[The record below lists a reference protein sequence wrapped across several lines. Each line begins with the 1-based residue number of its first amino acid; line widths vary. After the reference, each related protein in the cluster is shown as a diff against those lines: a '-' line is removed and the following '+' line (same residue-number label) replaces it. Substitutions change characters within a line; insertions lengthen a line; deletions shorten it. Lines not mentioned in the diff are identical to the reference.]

1 LPCIQPRIR
10 SAVALAASLLAI
22 ATSARAQQIPPA
34 VKAAESSIDPE
45 KIRAHVKFLAGD
57 LLEGRGPGLRG
68 SELAAQY
75 IATQFA
81 LYGLKPGGDNG
92 TYLQQIN
99 FVGMKAIPDK
109 TTMSLIPPKRPDGQI
124 GIMLYS
130 YDLKYGDDFT
140 VSNQTLTPAVDID
153 APIVF
158 VGYGV
163 DAPEFN
169 WNDYANIDVKGKVI
183 LCIVGDPPS
192 TDPNFFGG
200 DALTYYGRWTYKFEQ
215 AARMGAVGAL
225 IIHRTDLAS
234 YGWDVVKNSNTSE
247 KTYLRDNKD
256 PQLEAASW
264 IQLDVANTI
273 FKATGWTD
281 ASGHVGYSNST
292 IITVSG
298 DHKVYQDGKPISLKD
313 LTAGLFSV
321 AVTPLV
327 KVEDGVPQSEVQAVI
342 DAVKR
347 SGKGAPRILQSPV
360 DMMIEAA
367 GKRGF
372 KAIELPVRLHA
383 HVESVVRPFQS
394 PNVVGIL
401 PGSSYSLLS
410 SRSAAEG
417 SASPTTNSKDQAVL
431 YTAHFDHLGFVP
443 GMAGDNIYNG
453 AADNATGCGMLLE
466 LARVWSQLAQSS
478 TKLPHSVI
486 FASVTAEEQ
495 GLLGSEYLGQHPP
508 IPAGQIALDIN
519 YDMILPIGVPLETNV
534 NGAQRTTFFPTV
546 EATAKRFNLAIV
558 PDPKPSAG
566 SYYRSDH
573 FSLSRVGIPAF
584 SIETGNLYEGHDAA
598 WGKKQHEDF
607 TANDYHNFSDN
618 YHTDWDFAGN
628 AKLDRFGM
636 DLGWQALTAPTTI
649 NWLPKDEFE
658 AARKASLKTN

>member
-10 SAVALAASLLAI
+10 SAVVLAASLLTI
-22 ATSARAQQIPPA
+22 ASALAQQIPPA
-34 VKAAESSIDPE
+34 VKAAEASIDPE
-45 KIRAHVKFLAGD
+45 KIRAHVKFLADD

-68 SELAAQY
+68 SEIAAQY

-92 TYLQQIN
+92 NYLQQIN
-99 FVGMKAIPDK
+99 FVGMNAIPSK
-109 TTMSLIPPKRPDGQI
+109 TTMSLVPKKPEGI
-124 GIMLYS
+124 GITLYS
-130 YDLKYGDDFT
+130 IDLKYGDDYT
-140 VSNQTLTPAVDID
+140 VSNRTLTPVVDID

-192 TDPNFFGG
+192 TDPAFFGG
-200 DALTYYGRWTYKFEQ
+200 DALTYYGRWTYKFEE

-247 KTYLRDNKD
+247 KTYIRDNKD

-264 IQLDVANTI
+264 IQLDVAKQI
-273 FKATGWTD
+273 FKSSNLD
-281 ASGHVGYSNST
+281 A
-292 IITVSG
+292 
-298 DHKVYQDGKPISLKD
+298 
-313 LTAGLFSV
+313 
-321 AVTPLV
+321 
-327 KVEDGVPQSEVQAVI
+327 
-342 DAVKR
+342 DAE
-347 SGKGAPRILQSPV
+347 
-360 DMMIEAA
+360 IEAA
-367 GKRGF
+367 GKPGF

-401 PGSSYSLLS
+401 IG
-410 SRSAAEG
+410 EH
-417 SASPTTNSKDQAVL
+417 SPFFSCPPNATCEPRLAKGKDQAVL

-443 GMAGDNIYNG
+443 GMSGDNIYNG
-453 AADNATGCGMLLE
+453 AADNATGCGMILE
-466 LARVWSQLAQSS
+466 LARVWSQLAQSG

-486 FASVTAEEQ
+486 FSAVTAEEQ

-546 EATAKRFNLAIV
+546 EVTAKRFNLAIV

-618 YHTDWDFAGN
+618 YHPDWNFAGN

-658 AARKASLKTN
+658 AARKASLKAN

>member
-1 LPCIQPRIR
+1 LTRIR
-10 SAVALAASLLAI
+10 SAATVLAATLIVISANLLAQ
-22 ATSARAQQIPPA
+22 TIPPA
-34 VKAAESSIDPE
+34 VKAAEASIDPE
-45 KIRAHVKFLAGD
+45 KIRAHVKFLSDD

-68 SELAAQY
+68 SEIAAKY

-99 FVGMKAIPDK
+99 MVGMNAIPEK
-109 TTMSLIPPKRPDGQI
+109 TTMSIIPPKRPDGQI

-140 VSNQTLTPAVDID
+140 VSNRTLTPTVDID

-192 TDPNFFGG
+192 TDPKFFGG

-264 IQLDVANTI
+264 IQLDVAKQI
-273 FKATGWTD
+273 FKSSNLDPD
-281 ASGHVGYSNST
+281 A
-292 IITVSG
+292 
-298 DHKVYQDGKPISLKD
+298 
-313 LTAGLFSV
+313 
-321 AVTPLV
+321 
-327 KVEDGVPQSEVQAVI
+327 E
-342 DAVKR
+342 
-347 SGKGAPRILQSPV
+347 
-360 DMMIEAA
+360 IEAA
-367 GKRGF
+367 GKPGF

-394 PNVVGIL
+394 PNVVGVL
-401 PGSSYSLLS
+401 RGENSSFSVS
-410 SRSAAEG
+410 CPVTMVCDPAIPRKGHEKEG
-417 SASPTTNSKDQAVL
+417 KDQAVL

-443 GMAGDNIYNG
+443 GMSGDNIYNG
-453 AADNATGCGMLLE
+453 AADNATGCGMILE
-466 LARVWSQLAQSS
+466 LARAWSEAAHHGL
-478 TKLPHSVI
+478 TLPHSII
-486 FASVTAEEQ
+486 FAAVTAEEQ

-607 TANDYHNFSDN
+607 TAHDYHNFTDN
-618 YHTDWDFAGN
+618 YHADWNFAGN

-658 AARKASLKTN
+658 PARKASLKTP

>member
-1 LPCIQPRIR
+1 MTSPR
-10 SAVALAASLLAI
+10 SAVLAASLLAI
-22 ATSARAQQIPPA
+22 STALLAQQIPPA
-34 VKAAESSIDPE
+34 VQAAEASINPE
-45 KIRAHVKFLAGD
+45 NIRAHVKFLSDD

-68 SELAAQY
+68 SELAAKY

-99 FVGMKAIPDK
+99 MVGMNAIPEK
-109 TTMSLIPPKRPDGQI
+109 TTMSLVPKRPEGQMAI
-124 GIMLYS
+124 TLYS
-130 YDLKYGDDFT
+130 IDLKYGDDYT
-140 VSNQTLTPAVDID
+140 VSNRTLTPTVDID

-163 DAPEFN
+163 TAPEFN

-192 TDPNFFGG
+192 KDPAFFGG

-264 IQLDVANTI
+264 IQLDVAKQI
-273 FKATGWTD
+273 FKSSNLDPD
-281 ASGHVGYSNST
+281 A
-292 IITVSG
+292 
-298 DHKVYQDGKPISLKD
+298 
-313 LTAGLFSV
+313 
-321 AVTPLV
+321 
-327 KVEDGVPQSEVQAVI
+327 E
-342 DAVKR
+342 
-347 SGKGAPRILQSPV
+347 
-360 DMMIEAA
+360 IEAA

-401 PGSSYSLLS
+401 PGTSETAAIEHRTD
-410 SRSAAEG
+410 SRQA
-417 SASPTTNSKDQAVL
+417 TNSCSKCGDLAKSATRPTEAAYRPIWSELPPAECTTCNFPWKPSLEPAILISNAKAMNVLLGDPAPAPASGKDQAVL

-443 GMAGDNIYNG
+443 GMPGDNIYNG
-453 AADNATGCGMLLE
+453 AADNATGCGMILE
-466 LARVWSQLAQSS
+466 LARVWSQLASQPGF
-478 TKLPHSVI
+478 KLPHSVI
-486 FASVTAEEQ
+486 FSAVTAEEQ

-519 YDMILPIGVPLETNV
+519 YDMILPIGVPLQTNV
-534 NGAQRTTFFPTV
+534 NGAQRTTFFPAV

-598 WGKKQHEDF
+598 WGKKQMEDF
-607 TANDYHNFSDN
+607 TAHDYHNFTDN
-618 YHTDWDFAGN
+618 YHADWNFAGN

-636 DLGWQALTAPTTI
+636 DLGWQAISAPTTI

-658 AARKASLKTN
+658 PARKASLTKN

>member
-1 LPCIQPRIR
+1 MTRIR
-10 SAVALAASLLAI
+10 SAVVLAASVFAVSLP
-22 ATSARAQQIPPA
+22 ATSITAQAQSIPPA
-34 VKAAESSIDPE
+34 VKAAEASIDPE
-45 KIRAHVKFLAGD
+45 KIRAHVKFLADD

-68 SELAAQY
+68 SEIAAQY

-99 FVGMKAIPDK
+99 MVGMNAIADK
-109 TTMSLIPPKRPDGQI
+109 TTMSIIPPKRPDGQI

-130 YDLKYGDDFT
+130 YDLKYGDDYT
-140 VSNQTLTPAVDID
+140 VSNRTLTPTVDID

-158 VGYGV
+158 VGYGIT
-163 DAPEFN
+163 APEFN
-169 WNDYANIDVKGKVI
+169 WNDYAGIDVKGKVI

-192 TDPNFFGG
+192 TDPAFFGG
-200 DALTYYGRWTYKFEQ
+200 DALTYYGRWTYKFER

-264 IQLDVANTI
+264 IQLDVAKQI
-273 FKATGWTD
+273 FKSSNLD
-281 ASGHVGYSNST
+281 ADT
-292 IITVSG
+292 EIT
-298 DHKVYQDGKPISLKD
+298 
-313 LTAGLFSV
+313 
-321 AVTPLV
+321 
-327 KVEDGVPQSEVQAVI
+327 
-342 DAVKR
+342 
-347 SGKGAPRILQSPV
+347 
-360 DMMIEAA
+360 AA
-367 GKRGF
+367 GKPGF
-372 KAIELPVRLHA
+372 KAVELPVRLHA

-401 PGSSYSLLS
+401 SPGCPP
-410 SRSAAEG
+410 AAICDQKMI
-417 SASPTTNSKDQAVL
+417 PTKDQAVI

-443 GMAGDNIYNG
+443 GMSGDNIYNG

-466 LARVWSQLAQSS
+466 LARVWSQLAQSG
-478 TKLPHSVI
+478 TMLPHSVI
-486 FASVTAEEQ
+486 FSAVTAEEQ

-519 YDMILPIGVPLETNV
+519 YDMILPIGVPSQVNV

-598 WGKKQHEDF
+598 WGKKQHQDF
-607 TANDYHNFSDN
+607 TDHDYHNFTDN
-618 YHTDWDFAGN
+618 YHADWDFAGN

-658 AARKASLKTN
+658 PARKASLGTK

>member
-1 LPCIQPRIR
+1 LPSIQTRIR
-10 SAVALAASLLAI
+10 SAVVLAASLLVI
-22 ATSARAQQIPPA
+22 PVSVLAQTIPPA
-34 VKAAESSIDPE
+34 VKAAEASIDPE
-45 KIRAHVKFLAGD
+45 KIRAHVKFLGDD

-68 SELAAQY
+68 SEIAAQY

-99 FVGMKAIPDK
+99 FVGMNAIPSK
-109 TTMSLIPPKRPDGQI
+109 TTFSLVPKKPEGPSID
-124 GIMLYS
+124 LYS
-130 YDLKYGDDFT
+130 IDLKYGDDYT
-140 VSNQTLTPAVDID
+140 VSNRTLTPIVDID

-158 VGYGV
+158 VGYGIT
-163 DAPEFN
+163 APEFN
-169 WNDYANIDVKGKVI
+169 WNDYANVDVKGKVI

-225 IIHRTDLAS
+225 IIHRADLAS

-264 IQLDVANTI
+264 IQLDVAKQI
-273 FKATGWTD
+273 FKSSNLD
-281 ASGHVGYSNST
+281 ADAE
-292 IITVSG
+292 IT
-298 DHKVYQDGKPISLKD
+298 
-313 LTAGLFSV
+313 
-321 AVTPLV
+321 
-327 KVEDGVPQSEVQAVI
+327 
-342 DAVKR
+342 
-347 SGKGAPRILQSPV
+347 
-360 DMMIEAA
+360 AA

-401 PGSSYSLLS
+401 PGTDIS
-410 SRSAAEG
+410 
-417 SASPTTNSKDQAVL
+417 TKDQAVL

-443 GMAGDNIYNG
+443 GMSGDNIYNG

-466 LARVWSQLAQSS
+466 MARAWAQSGI
-478 TKLPHSVI
+478 KPPHSVI

-519 YDMILPIGVPLETNV
+519 YDMILPIGIPLETNV

-607 TANDYHNFSDN
+607 TAHDYHNFSDN
-618 YHTDWDFAGN
+618 YHAEWSFAGN

-649 NWLPKDEFE
+649 NWKPNDEFE
-658 AARKASLKTN
+658 PARKASLGGK

>member
-1 LPCIQPRIR
+1 LPRIQPRIQIRIR
-10 SAVALAASLLAI
+10 SAATLAAAFLVL
-22 ATSARAQQIPPA
+22 SAGALAQQIPPA
-34 VKAAESSIDPE
+34 VKAAEASIDPE
-45 KIRAHVKFLAGD
+45 KIRAHVKFLADD

-68 SELAAQY
+68 SEIAAQY

-99 FVGMKAIPDK
+99 MVGMNAIPAK
-109 TTMSLIPPKRPDGQI
+109 TTMSLVPKKPEGPSID
-124 GIMLYS
+124 LYS
-130 YDLKYGDDFT
+130 IDLKYGDDYT
-140 VSNQTLTPAVDID
+140 VSNRTLTPTVDID

-158 VGYGV
+158 VGYGIT
-163 DAPEFN
+163 APEFN

-264 IQLDVANTI
+264 IQLDVAKQI
-273 FKATGWTD
+273 FKSSNLNAD
-281 ASGHVGYSNST
+281 A
-292 IITVSG
+292 
-298 DHKVYQDGKPISLKD
+298 
-313 LTAGLFSV
+313 
-321 AVTPLV
+321 
-327 KVEDGVPQSEVQAVI
+327 E
-342 DAVKR
+342 
-347 SGKGAPRILQSPV
+347 
-360 DMMIEAA
+360 IEAA

-383 HVESVVRPFQS
+383 HVESTVRPFQS

-401 PGSSYSLLS
+401 PGADSMTQ
-410 SRSAAEG
+410 AEG
-417 SASPTTNSKDQAVL
+417 HTVGKKDFRATGDARDQAVL

-443 GMAGDNIYNG
+443 GMSGDNIYNG

-466 LARVWSQLAQSS
+466 LARVWSQLAQSG

-486 FASVTAEEQ
+486 FSAVTAEEQ

-519 YDMILPIGVPLETNV
+519 YDMILPIGVPLQVNV

-546 EATAKRFNLAIV
+546 EATAKRFDLAIV

-607 TANDYHNFSDN
+607 TAHDYHNFSDN
-618 YHTDWDFAGN
+618 YHADWDFAGN

-649 NWLPKDEFE
+649 NWKANDEFE
-658 AARKASLKTN
+658 PARKASLGKN

>member
-1 LPCIQPRIR
+1 MSFFVLFI
-10 SAVALAASLLAI
+10 SALAQS
-22 ATSARAQQIPPA
+22 SAQTIPPA
-34 VKAAESSIDPE
+34 VKAAEASIDPE
-45 KIRAHVKFLAGD
+45 KIRAHVKFLSDD

-99 FVGMKAIPDK
+99 MVGMKAIANK
-109 TTMSLIPPKRPDGQI
+109 TTFSLVPKRPEGQMS
-124 GIMLYS
+124 IMLYS
-130 YDLKYGDDFT
+130 IDLKYGDDFT
-140 VSNQTLTPAVDID
+140 VSNGTLTPTVDID

-158 VGYGV
+158 VGYGI

-192 TDPNFFGG
+192 TDPKFFGG

-215 AARMGAVGAL
+215 AARKGAVGAL

-247 KTYLRDNKD
+247 KTYIRDNKD
-256 PQLEAASW
+256 PRLEAASW
-264 IQLDVANTI
+264 IQLDVAKQI
-273 FKATGWTD
+273 FKSSNLD
-281 ASGHVGYSNST
+281 A
-292 IITVSG
+292 
-298 DHKVYQDGKPISLKD
+298 
-313 LTAGLFSV
+313 
-321 AVTPLV
+321 
-327 KVEDGVPQSEVQAVI
+327 
-342 DAVKR
+342 DAEI
-347 SGKGAPRILQSPV
+347 A
-360 DMMIEAA
+360 AA
-367 GKRGF
+367 GKPGF

-401 PGSSYSLLS
+401 PP
-410 SRSAAEG
+410 A
-417 SASPTTNSKDQAVL
+417 TTPAKDQAVL

-443 GMAGDNIYNG
+443 GKSGDNIYNG
-453 AADNATGCGMLLE
+453 AADNATGVGMLLE
-466 LARVWSQLAQSS
+466 MARAWSEATHHGL
-478 TKLPHSVI
+478 TLPHSLI
-486 FASVTAEEQ
+486 FSAVTAEEQ

-508 IPAGQIALDIN
+508 ISAGQIALDIN

-534 NGAQRTTFFPTV
+534 NGAQRTSFFPTV
-546 EATAKRFNLAIV
+546 QATAKRFNLAIV

-598 WGKKQHEDF
+598 WGHKQHQDF
-607 TANDYHNFSDN
+607 TDHDYHNFTDN
-618 YHTDWDFAGN
+618 YHADWDFAGN
-628 AKLDRFGM
+628 AKLVRFGM
-636 DLGWQALTAPTTI
+636 DLGWQAISAPTTI

-658 AARKASLKTN
+658 AARKASLTK

>member
-1 LPCIQPRIR
+1 M
-10 SAVALAASLLAI
+10 VGMNAI
-22 ATSARAQQIPPA
+22 A
-34 VKAAESSIDPE
+34 
-45 KIRAHVKFLAGD
+45 
-57 LLEGRGPGLRG
+57 
-68 SELAAQY
+68 
-75 IATQFA
+75 
-81 LYGLKPGGDNG
+81 
-92 TYLQQIN
+92 
-99 FVGMKAIPDK
+99 DK
-109 TTMSLIPPKRPDGQI
+109 TTMSIIPPKRPDGQI

-130 YDLKYGDDFT
+130 YDLKYGDDYT
-140 VSNQTLTPAVDID
+140 VSNRTLTPTVDID

-163 DAPEFN
+163 TAPEFN
-169 WNDYANIDVKGKVI
+169 WNDYASIDVKGKVI

-192 TDPNFFGG
+192 TDPAFFGG

-264 IQLDVANTI
+264 IQLDVAKQI
-273 FKATGWTD
+273 FKSSNLD
-281 ASGHVGYSNST
+281 ADAE
-292 IITVSG
+292 IT
-298 DHKVYQDGKPISLKD
+298 
-313 LTAGLFSV
+313 
-321 AVTPLV
+321 
-327 KVEDGVPQSEVQAVI
+327 
-342 DAVKR
+342 
-347 SGKGAPRILQSPV
+347 
-360 DMMIEAA
+360 AA

-372 KAIELPVRLHA
+372 KAVELPVRLHA

-401 PGSSYSLLS
+401 PVSLAS
-410 SRSAAEG
+410 SRAQRR
-417 SASPTTNSKDQAVL
+417 SPQPQRKDQAVL

-443 GMAGDNIYNG
+443 GMSGDNIYNG

-466 LARVWSQLAQSS
+466 MARAWSQLAQS
-478 TKLPHSVI
+478 TKPPHSVI
-486 FASVTAEEQ
+486 FSAVTAEEQ

-519 YDMILPIGVPLETNV
+519 YDMILPIGVPLQVNV

-598 WGKKQHEDF
+598 WGKKQHRRLHRPRLSQLLRQLSRRLGLRRQRQ
-607 TANDYHNFSDN
+607 TRPLRHGPRLAGPHRPHHHQLAPQRRVRTRPQSQPR
-618 YHTDWDFAGN
+618 HKITDKKSAQ
-628 AKLDRFGM
+628 RI
-636 DLGWQALTAPTTI
+636 PH
-649 NWLPKDEFE
+649 LP
-658 AARKASLKTN
+658 LPL

>member
-1 LPCIQPRIR
+1 MNRIR
-10 SAVALAASLLAI
+10 SAAVLAASFFILSLGALA
-22 ATSARAQQIPPA
+22 QNIPSA
-34 VKAAESSIDPE
+34 VKTAEDSIDPE
-45 KIRAHVKFLAGD
+45 KIRAQVKFLSDD

-68 SELAAQY
+68 SEIAAQY

-99 FVGMKAIPDK
+99 FVGMNAIPEK
-109 TTMSLIPPKRPDGQI
+109 TTMSIIPPKRPEGQI

-130 YDLKYGDDFT
+130 YDLKYGDDYT
-140 VSNQTLTPAVDID
+140 VSNRTLTPVVDID

-169 WNDYANIDVKGKVI
+169 WNDYAGIDVKGKVI

-200 DALTYYGRWTYKFEQ
+200 DALTYYGRWTYKFEE
-215 AARMGAVGAL
+215 AARKGAVGAL

-247 KTYLRDNKD
+247 KTYIRDNKD

-264 IQLDVANTI
+264 IQLDVAKQI
-273 FKATGWTD
+273 FKSSNLD
-281 ASGHVGYSNST
+281 A
-292 IITVSG
+292 
-298 DHKVYQDGKPISLKD
+298 
-313 LTAGLFSV
+313 
-321 AVTPLV
+321 
-327 KVEDGVPQSEVQAVI
+327 
-342 DAVKR
+342 DAEI
-347 SGKGAPRILQSPV
+347 A
-360 DMMIEAA
+360 AA

-372 KAIELPVRLHA
+372 KAIDLPVRLHA

-401 PGSSYSLLS
+401 PGTN
-410 SRSAAEG
+410 
-417 SASPTTNSKDQAVL
+417 ASSKDQAVL

-466 LARVWSQLAQSS
+466 MARAWSQLAQSG

-486 FASVTAEEQ
+486 FSAVTAEEQ

-519 YDMILPIGVPLETNV
+519 YDMILPIGVPLQVNV

-607 TANDYHNFSDN
+607 TAHDYHNFTDN
-618 YHTDWDFAGN
+618 YHADWNFAGN

-636 DLGWQALTAPTTI
+636 ELGWQALAAPTTI
-649 NWLPKDEFE
+649 NWKPNDEFE
-658 AARKASLKTN
+658 PARKASLASK